1 MQFQIRA
8 CYNFDLLNM
17 MNVLTGDPFYTKY
30 HAEAYAEFGEALSD
44 ESRQIL
50 NKITESLGNAMISPL
65 INFMISFIPDFENEN
80 LTELL
85 LDENRILDG
94 IQQSDPRMLEKAK
107 EMKPLYQ
114 ALIPVIAEL
123 ENMGFQEY
131 WTSEKEPAILE
142 KKAELQPY
150 VETYSLDKEIAS
162 MLGAGRAPEEITLYL
177 CTFAAPHGIKVFGP
191 RYIAD
196 VSFKN
201 ESILLIAIHEMFHP
215 PYDEQAVQESLDL
228 LASDPFIRLAFE
240 KKDPKFGYPEMDG
253 FLEENVVEAM
263 SLFIA
268 QKVGLES
275 DPYGYLLKH
284 DGGSH
289 VFSVILLDS
298 LNLYPKPLLQ
308 EFGDYFRELVDKMP
322 VGSLVNSYRIALEKA
337 GKEIP
342 VS

>member
-17 MNVLTGDPFYTKY
+17 MNILTGDPLYT
-30 HAEAYAEFGEALSD
+30 HDHPEAYAEFGEALSD
-44 ESRQIL
+44 ESRQTL
-50 NKITESLGNAMISPL
+50 KMITDSLGNAMISPL

-85 LDENRILDG
+85 LDESRIMEG
-94 IQQSDPRMLEKAK
+94 IQHSDPRMLEKAK
-107 EMKPLYQ
+107 QMAPLYR
-114 ALIPVIAEL
+114 ALIPVMIEL
-123 ENMGFQEY
+123 ENMGFREY
-131 WTSEKEPAILE
+131 WLQEKKPLVTA
-142 KKAELQPY
+142 KKAELEP
-150 VETYSLDKEIAS
+150 VVKTYALDKEIAI

-177 CTFAAPHGIKVFGP
+177 CAFAAPHGIKVFGP

-196 VSFKN
+196 IRFPM
-201 ESILLIAIHEMFHP
+201 ETIFLIAIHEMFHP
-215 PYDEQAVQESLDL
+215 PYDQSEVQQSLDL

-240 KKDPKFGYPEMDG
+240 KKDPKYGYPEMNG

-268 QKVGLES
+268 HKIGLEP

-289 VFSVILLDS
+289 VFSVILLDYLS
-298 LNLYPKPLLQ
+298 LHPKPVLQ
-308 EFGDYFRELVDKMP
+308 AFGTYFRELVDKMP

-337 GKEIP
+337 EKELP
-342 VS
+342 V

>member
-1 MQFQIRA
+1 MRFQIRA

-30 HAEAYAEFGEALSD
+30 HPEAYAEFGEALSD

-50 NKITESLGNAMISPL
+50 HIITESLGNAMISPL

-80 LTELL
+80 LIELL
-85 LDENRILDG
+85 LDENRIMDG
-94 IQQSDPRMLEKAK
+94 IQQSDPRLLDKAK

-114 ALIPVIAEL
+114 ALIPVLVEL
-123 ENMGFQEY
+123 ENMGFREY
-131 WTSEKEPAILE
+131 WLKE
-142 KKAELQPY
+142 KKPLINEKKGQLEPF
-150 VETYSLDKEIAS
+150 VETYSLDKEIAA
-162 MLGAGRAPEEITLYL
+162 MLGAGRAPEEIILYL

-196 VSFKN
+196 VSFQN

-215 PYDEQAVQESLDL
+215 PYDQREVQASLDL
-228 LASDPFIRLAFE
+228 LASDPFIHLAFE
-240 KKDPKFGYPEMDG
+240 KKDPKYGYPEMDG

-268 QKVGLES
+268 QKVGLEP

-289 VFSVILLDS
+289 VFSVILLDY

-308 EFGDYFRELVDKMP
+308 EFGAYFRELVDKMP

-337 GKEIP
+337 GKELP
-342 VS
+342 V